1 MFNTKR
7 TKIVARIF
15 NFVSPSPNEWHV
27 PDVQLPVVK
36 QSKIVNGMT
45 VVVEQKKW
53 KAWVGLFKRRNF
65 GSRTIFTIVLFTVLL

>member
-15 NFVSPSPNEWHV
+15 NFVSPSPNKWPV

-36 QSKIVNGMT
+36 
-45 VVVEQKKW
+45 
-53 KAWVGLFKRRNF
+53 
-65 GSRTIFTIVLFTVLL
+65 

>member
-15 NFVSPSPNEWHV
+15 DFVSPSLIEWPV

-36 QSKIVNGMT
+36 
-45 VVVEQKKW
+45 
-53 KAWVGLFKRRNF
+53 
-65 GSRTIFTIVLFTVLL
+65 